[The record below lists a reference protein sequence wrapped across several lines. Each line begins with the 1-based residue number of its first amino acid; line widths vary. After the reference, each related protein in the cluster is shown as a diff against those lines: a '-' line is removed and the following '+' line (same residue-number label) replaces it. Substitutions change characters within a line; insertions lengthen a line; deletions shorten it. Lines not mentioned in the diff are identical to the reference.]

1 MKSLDFLKS
10 KGTPFKTIELAE
22 EPKSA
27 QDVERLYGCPLKQVL
42 KTLVFIGEAWPVL
55 AVIPGDKR
63 VDVEKLKEAA
73 GQRYLRMASA
83 QEVQQATG
91 YPVGGVTPLGVEG
104 KAIKVLDPQA
114 LTGDK
119 VNIGSGKAEI
129 GIELKSAD
137 LKKVWEGKIASITRT

>member
-10 KGTPFKTIELAE
+10 KKIPFKTIELAE
-22 EPKSA
+22 EPKTA

-63 VDVEKLKEAA
+63 VDVEKLKEAS
-73 GQRYLRMASA
+73 GQKYLRMASA
-83 QEVQQATG
+83 QEVQAATG
-91 YPVGGVTPLGVEG
+91 YSIGGVTPLGAEG

-114 LTGDK
+114 LAGEK
-119 VNIGSGKAEI
+119 VNLGSGKAEI

-137 LKKVWEGKIASITRT
+137 LKKSWDGKIADIIRI